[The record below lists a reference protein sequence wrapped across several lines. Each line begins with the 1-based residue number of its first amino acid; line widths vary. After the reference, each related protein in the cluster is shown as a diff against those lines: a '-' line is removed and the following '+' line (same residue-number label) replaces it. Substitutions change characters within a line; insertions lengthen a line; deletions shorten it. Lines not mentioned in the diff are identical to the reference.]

1 MTERV
6 KRPEELG
13 GNVTGKGGKAGR
25 IRRGRDGK
33 GGKAGRVMRGRDGK
47 GRKVGRVVSGRDRKG
62 RKSRK
67 SCEGTC
73 TVSSFLKLFGHMA
86 L

>member
-25 IRRGRDGK
+25 VRRGRD
-33 GGKAGRVMRGRDGK
+33 RK
-47 GRKVGRVVSGRDRKG
+47 GRKVGRVVSGCDRKG

-67 SCEGTC
+67 SCEGT
-73 TVSSFLKLFGHMA
+73 
-86 L
+86 